1 MVKCVVSGCPNRV
14 AHYTRGAFQPPP
26 KRFFNFPKDPTR
38 VQVWLAA
45 LRETH
50 REDSGEELLICED
63 HFLPE
68 DICRKG
74 VTSDAIPLMP
84 PYLDGRL
91 GLLSAW
97 EVDSSEEDEQWH
109 AGGCSND
116 REEDEFREERPTA
129 PNPRQQDPG
138 LDLDDP
144 AEADNVS
151 ASLQQ
156 SSEHGKP
163 LGSLTRGFLELLL
176 AAPDGSLDVRLV
188 AANLQTSVQQVH
200 NIARVLDGISLIQR
214 ESAHKIKWIGWSSIS
229 SFLWRNQ
236 QMFHREIQK
245 LKLVEEALDGFIR
258 TCAQQL
264 FSLTDDVE
272 NSSLAYVTFKDI
284 SRLGVFRDQTA
295 IIVKAPE
302 DTKLDVPA
310 PTEECVELRLKA
322 VKGPI
327 LVMTCEVGSDDAV
340 TSDPT
345 QRITSFLTL
354 NESRIRTTALHESM
368 EKKTKLVCSF
378 GSDVEKES
386 VKKFQIQITSKA

>member
-26 KRFFNFPKDPTR
+26 KRFFSFPKDPTR

-84 PYLDGRL
+84 PYLDGQL

-138 LDLDDP
+138 LDLDDA

-176 AAPDGSLDVRLV
+176 AAPDGSLDIRLV

-340 TSDPT
+340 TSDRT

-354 NESRIRTTALHESM
+354 NESRIRTTALHERSL
-368 EKKTKLVCSF
+368 TDL
-378 GSDVEKES
+378 ES
-386 VKKFQIQITSKA
+386 S

>member
-26 KRFFNFPKDPTR
+26 KRFFSFPKDPTR

-50 REDSGEELLICED
+50 RQDTGEDLLICED

-84 PYLDGRL
+84 PYLDGQL

-116 REEDEFREERPTA
+116 REEDECREERPTA
-129 PNPRQQDPG
+129 PNPQQQLGAVKQTAP
-138 LDLDDP
+138 LC
-144 AEADNVS
+144 S
-151 ASLQQ
+151 
-156 SSEHGKP
+156 GKP

-176 AAPDGSLDVRLV
+176 AAPGGSLDIRQV

-200 NIARVLDGISLIQR
+200 AIARVLDGISLIQR

-236 QMFHREIQK
+236 QKFHREIQK

-258 TCAQQL
+258 SCAQQL
-264 FSLTDDVE
+264 FSLTDNVE
-272 NSSLAYVTFKDI
+272 NSSYPSI
-284 SRLGVFRDQTA
+284 RLGVYRDQTA

-310 PTEECVELRLKA
+310 PTEVIVQLWLKA

-340 TSDPT
+340 TSDPM

-354 NESRIRTTALHESM
+354 NESRIRTTELHESM
-368 EKKTKLVCSF
+368 KRNPCFFFWLRC
-378 GSDVEKES
+378 
-386 VKKFQIQITSKA
+386 

>member
-14 AHYTRGAFQPPP
+14 AHYTRGAFQPPL
-26 KRFFNFPKDPTR
+26 KRFFSFPKDPTR

-45 LRETH
+45 LRETY
-50 REDSGEELLICED
+50 RQDSGEELLICED

-91 GLLSAW
+91 GLLSTW

-129 PNPRQQDPG
+129 PNPRQQVG
-138 LDLDDP
+138 VCSDL
-144 AEADNVS
+144 VS
-151 ASLQQ
+151 CDF
-156 SSEHGKP
+156 SETLCSGKP

-176 AAPDGSLDVRLV
+176 AAPDGSLDIRQV

-200 NIARVLDGISLIQR
+200 AIARVLDGISLIQR
-214 ESAHKIKWIGWSSIS
+214 DPEREDDGCQK
-229 SFLWRNQ
+229 
-236 QMFHREIQK
+236 FHREIQK

-258 TCAQQL
+258 SCAQQL
-264 FSLTDDVE
+264 FSLTDNVE
-272 NSSLAYVTFKDI
+272 NSSYPSI
-284 SRLGVFRDQTA
+284 RLGVYRDQTA

-310 PTEECVELRLKA
+310 PTEVIVQLRLKA

-340 TSDPT
+340 TSDPM

-354 NESRIRTTALHESM
+354 NESRIRTTELHESM
-368 EKKTKLVCSF
+368 KRNPWFFFWLRC
-378 GSDVEKES
+378 
-386 VKKFQIQITSKA
+386 

>member
-26 KRFFNFPKDPTR
+26 KRFFSFPKDPTR

-50 REDSGEELLICED
+50 RQDTGEDLLICED

-84 PYLDGRL
+84 PYLDGQL

-97 EVDSSEEDEQWH
+97 EVDSSEEDEHWH

-129 PNPRQQDPG
+129 PNPQQQDPG
-138 LDLDDP
+138 WDWDDP
-144 AEADNVS
+144 AGADNIS

-156 SSEHGKP
+156 SIKHGKP

-176 AAPDGSLDVRLV
+176 AAPDGSLDIRQV

-200 NIARVLDGISLIQR
+200 AIARVLDGISLIQR

-236 QMFHREIQK
+236 QKFHREIQK

-258 TCAQQL
+258 SCAQQL
-264 FSLTDDVE
+264 FSLTDNVE
-272 NSSLAYVTFKDI
+272 NSSLAYVTFEDI
-284 SRLGVFRDQTA
+284 SRLGVYRDQTA

-310 PTEECVELRLKA
+310 PTEESVQLCLKA

-340 TSDPT
+340 TSDPM

-354 NESRIRTTALHESM
+354 NESRIRTTELHERSL
-368 EKKTKLVCSF
+368 TDL
-378 GSDVEKES
+378 ES
-386 VKKFQIQITSKA
+386 P

>member
-26 KRFFNFPKDPTR
+26 KRFFSFPKDPTR

-50 REDSGEELLICED
+50 RQDTGEDLLICED

-84 PYLDGRL
+84 PYLDGQL

-116 REEDEFREERPTA
+116 REEDECREERPTA
-129 PNPRQQDPG
+129 PNPQQQDPG
-138 LDLDDP
+138 WDWDD
-144 AEADNVS
+144 NIS

-156 SSEHGKP
+156 SIKRGKP

-176 AAPDGSLDVRLV
+176 AAPGGSLDIRQV

-200 NIARVLDGISLIQR
+200 AIARVLDGISLIQR

-236 QMFHREIQK
+236 QKFHREIQK

-258 TCAQQL
+258 SCAQQL
-264 FSLTDDVE
+264 FSLTDNVE
-272 NSSLAYVTFKDI
+272 NSSLAYVTFEDI
-284 SRLGVFRDQTA
+284 SRLGVYRDQTA

-310 PTEECVELRLKA
+310 PTEESVQLWLKA

-340 TSDPT
+340 TSDPM

-354 NESRIRTTALHESM
+354 NESRIRTTELHERSL
-368 EKKTKLVCSF
+368 TDL
-378 GSDVEKES
+378 ES
-386 VKKFQIQITSKA
+386 P